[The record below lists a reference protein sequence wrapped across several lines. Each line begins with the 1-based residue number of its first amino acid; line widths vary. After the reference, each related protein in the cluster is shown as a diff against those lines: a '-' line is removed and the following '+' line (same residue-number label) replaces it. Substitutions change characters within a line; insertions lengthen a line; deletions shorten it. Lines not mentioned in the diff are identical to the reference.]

1 MNNKTNYPQ
10 GVSASKNTT
19 CRRNK
24 ASLLLGLGL
33 GIAVVVASLPSCG
46 GTNND
51 NDSDTQAYK
60 ACTSVAD
67 YRAYMKS
74 FGSNGKYYKDAKNVV
89 DRYVADSTAKAQKAH
104 AKEQAQERAEAKAE
118 AERKEDVSYK
128 NCTTVADCDAYLKA
142 YPNGRYVEEVK
153 AKRRELEK
161 KETELAQKKED
172 ALYKNCNTV
181 ADCDAYLKAYPQG
194 RYVKDVI
201 KKKAELE
208 KKGNQKTN
216 KVKPQKK
223 VVKVKK

>member
-46 GTNND
+46 GSNND

-89 DRYVADSTAKAQKAH
+89 DRYVADSTVKAQKAH